1 MKIRRVVLTEKPYP
15 TCAISGK
22 QLKDFSATFEITRDD
37 GDIVYVDAQVGLS
50 LFKPVRQHHEP
61 MG

>member
-22 QLKDFSATFEITRDD
+22 PLGYFNAVYEVTQKDGKVVYLDAGAVSA
-37 GDIVYVDAQVGLS
+37 
-50 LFKPVRQHHEP
+50 LFKTIDS
-61 MG
+61 